1 MLVTP
6 NGGLPEVVRDLS
18 SDLVLP
24 SAEPAD
30 LAEGIGRALSGATP
44 LPDGDACQR
53 YARDR
58 FSWRH
63 VAEQTRAVYEEVLR

>member
-1 MLVTP
+1 M
-6 NGGLPEVVRDLS
+6 
-18 SDLVLP
+18 SDT
-24 SAEPAD
+24 EPAD

-63 VAEQTRAVYEEVLR
+63 VAEQTRAVVDAALPVLREAARDAEDALVALRR